1 MDTFNRLVS
10 QLETKLIRG
19 SQINLSA
26 REQNRLLRER
36 AGQMI
41 QEWDFPHARLV
52 RALTE
57 EIAAQCV
64 EKSLEPNA
72 PLRGGAVA
80 FGVLQDEFDR
90 IPTTH
95 PRLARV
101 LQFAVAYNAVTLV
114 QGHRT
119 KGQTWCLIELGGTV
133 LLKHGL
139 TLSRGGFLE
148 RTVDDLVQSLGE
160 APHG

>member
-72 PLRGGAVA
+72 PLRGG
-80 FGVLQDEFDR
+80 
-90 IPTTH
+90 
-95 PRLARV
+95 
-101 LQFAVAYNAVTLV
+101 
-114 QGHRT
+114 
-119 KGQTWCLIELGGTV
+119 
-133 LLKHGL
+133 
-139 TLSRGGFLE
+139 SGGFRCLA
-148 RTVDDLVQSLGE
+148 G
-160 APHG
+160 